1 MTLDT
6 VMWTASCTKF
16 MTTIAALQCV
26 ERGLVALDEDTGE
39 VLGEL
44 AGQKILSGF
53 EDGDGGQPV
62 LVERKEAVT
71 LR

>member
-6 VMWTASCTKF
+6 VMFTASCTKL

-26 ERGLVALDEDTGE
+26 ERGLVALDEDTGA
-39 VLGEL
+39 VLPEL
-44 AGQKILSGF
+44 AGLKILSGF
-53 EDGDGGQPV
+53 EEGGEPV
-62 LVERKEAVT
+62 LVERKEAIT